1 LLKIYIIYFDV
12 FFREARAF
20 DFIKK
25 KPVKFAACGATSL
38 VALWGIKKAIHII
51 SSRGAKRKETGAGNE
66 ELTESNPQTKG
77 SDKKSPAVNK
87 EFIKELIELLRVLI
101 PGFWSRE
108 NAILTA
114 HTVSLII
121 RTFLS
126 IYVAK
131 LDGKIVK
138 TIVQKDAIKFLR
150 MLALWVGIAIPATFV
165 NSLIRYL
172 ESRLGL
178 ALRTRLVD
186 HAYKLYFS
194 NQTYYR
200 VSNLDGRLAN
210 VDQCLTDDI
219 TTFTQSI
226 SHLYSHLTKPFLD
239 VALMSYT
246 LTTLATSRG
255 ASSKLPTILAASVIV
270 ITFRVCTCQTGM

>member
-1 LLKIYIIYFDV
+1 MKKRWNRFIIFFCRDRRIIDALKREPGKYATRGAAL
-12 FFREARAF
+12 FFALY
-20 DFIKK
+20 
-25 KPVKFAACGATSL
+25 GA
-38 VALWGIKKAIHII
+38 KKAITII
-51 SSRGAKRKETGAGNE
+51 RNRNASRSMVQKDLPQLPIGSLKE
-66 ELTESNPQTKG
+66 
-77 SDKKSPAVNK
+77 KSPAVNK
-87 EFIKELIELLRVLI
+87 EFLRQLLGLLKVLI

-108 NAILTA
+108 NGILTA
-114 HTVSLII
+114 HTLSLIA

-138 TIVQKDAIKFLR
+138 TIVQKDAYQFLW
-150 MLALWVGIAIPATFV
+150 MLSLWVGIAIPATFV

-172 ESRLGL
+172 EGKLGL
-178 ALRTRLVD
+178 ALRTKLVD
-186 HAYKLYFS
+186 HAYKLYFM
-194 NQTYYR
+194 NKTYYS

-219 TTFTQSI
+219 TTFTQSV

-246 LTTLATSRG
+246 LVKLASSRG
-255 ASSKLPTILAASVIV
+255 ASSKLPTFLAAGVIA
-270 ITFRVCTCQTGM
+270 ITFRVCLFKRLYFCD